1 MQSILIVGII
11 IFAGFIFGQIA
22 KYLRL
27 PKVTGYIIAGIFLN
41 PGITNI
47 IPKDFI
53 LHTSLIT
60 NLSLSIITFS
70 VGGTLLYQNIKKLGK
85 GILFITF
92 FEAEFAFFAVIIG
105 FLLIGP
111 HFINAPFLTTIVPLS
126 ILLGCLG
133 SPTDPTATLAVRDEY
148 QAKGEVSDTIMG
160 VAAFDDALGI
170 MNYSLAIAIASIFV
184 LNQPFNTNSSI
195 LNPIIII
202 LSSILL
208 GILVAIVFNLITKLF
223 LKSESGGVFIVL
235 TVGLLC
241 LCFGIASYYKLDPLL
256 STMTMGAVVVNF
268 NNKREIIFQA
278 LENYCEELVF
288 VLFFTLSG
296 MFLDFSVLGSS
307 ILLMIFFIFLRTIGK
322 VSGTQLGAHLS
333 KSSDKIKK
341 YVAFGLIPQGGI
353 VIGLALMIA
362 HNPAFDSISKI
373 IISVI
378 IGATVFHELVGPI
391 CVKLSL
397 KAAGEIK

>member
-1 MQSILIVGII
+1 
-11 IFAGFIFGQIA
+11 
-22 KYLRL
+22 
-27 PKVTGYIIAGIFLN
+27 
-41 PGITNI
+41 
-47 IPKDFI
+47 
-53 LHTSLIT
+53 
-60 NLSLSIITFS
+60 
-70 VGGTLLYQNIKKLGK
+70 
-85 GILFITF
+85 
-92 FEAEFAFFAVIIG
+92 
-105 FLLIGP
+105 
-111 HFINAPFLTTIVPLS
+111 
-126 ILLGCLG
+126 
-133 SPTDPTATLAVRDEY
+133 
-148 QAKGEVSDTIMG
+148 
-160 VAAFDDALGI
+160 
-170 MNYSLAIAIASIFV
+170 
-184 LNQPFNTNSSI
+184 
-195 LNPIIII
+195 
-202 LSSILL
+202 
-208 GILVAIVFNLITKLF
+208 
-223 LKSESGGVFIVL
+223 VFIVL